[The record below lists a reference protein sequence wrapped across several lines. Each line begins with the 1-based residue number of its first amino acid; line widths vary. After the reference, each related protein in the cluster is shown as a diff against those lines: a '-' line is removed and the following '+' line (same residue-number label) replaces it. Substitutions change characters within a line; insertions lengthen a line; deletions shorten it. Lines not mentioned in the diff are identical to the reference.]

1 MSVVERKRLSPGW
14 LGESSPLACVV
25 GLGLIG
31 GSWAGALHTRGWRVL
46 AVDHSPDSLERARE
60 MGWIDE
66 GYLSMPEYFDFDLIV
81 LALPLPLL
89 LPGLM
94 GLTGLSGKIRPGAI
108 ITDVGS
114 LKAEICAEMP
124 ELLGK
129 DVWFIGGHPMT
140 GSEKS
145 GIQAATPDLFKGYP
159 YVLTPEGCREDAL
172 LSLTALL
179 EDMGAHVVLRGRERH
194 DEEVAMV
201 SHVPHFLAVAL
212 ALAAQDISREGDSAL
227 ELAGR
232 SFREATRVAESSP
245 EMWREIA
252 LKNRA
257 AILAGLECWQ
267 KRLDELKD
275 CLLSRDGEGI
285 AGSFRAAARVRRT
298 MRWED

>member
-1 MSVVERKRLSPGW
+1 MSGLERERLSPGW
-14 LGESSPLACVV
+14 LGDSSPQACVV

-31 GSWAGALHTRGWRVL
+31 GSWAGALHRRGWRVS

-66 GYLSMPEYFDFDLIV
+66 GYLSIPQRLDFDFIV

-89 LPGLM
+89 RPSLARLG
-94 GLTGLSGKIRPGAI
+94 GKIRPGAI

-129 DVWFIGGHPMT
+129 DVCFIGGHPMA

-145 GIQAATPDLFKGYP
+145 GIQAATPDLFQGYP

-172 LSLTALL
+172 FKLTALL

-194 DEEVAMV
+194 DEEVALV

-212 ALAAQDISREGDSAL
+212 ALAAEDISREGDSAL
-227 ELAGR
+227 ELAGP

-252 LKNRA
+252 LKNRT

-267 KRLDELKD
+267 KRLDELKGR
-275 CLLSRDGEGI
+275 LLSGDGEGI